1 MFLTHLFYVLKLCF
15 YVFKV
20 SFHESAQWQYDNCT
34 VTISQPYTLHMTT
47 ARLFSNMFFKEMRYS
62 VPL

>member
-47 ARLFSNMFFKEMRYS
+47 ARLFSNMFF
-62 VPL
+62 